1 MTRAIIAEDES
12 ALGEELRALLGR
24 VWPELDVMALAPDG
38 PAAIA
43 AIEEHRPEVAFLDI
57 KMPGMSG
64 IEVARAIGTRAHV
77 VFVTAYDRHA
87 IEAFDGGA
95 VDYLV
100 KPVAQERLAT
110 TVARLKARLASPP
123 ASLEATLEKLAL
135 TLRLENREP
144 LQWITASQGAQ
155 TRLVLVQDVLYFQ
168 SDSKYTRV
176 VTREGELLIKKP
188 IKALAEELDASAFRQ
203 IHRSTIVNLR
213 EIKSLVRDDAGH
225 AAIHLK
231 SSPETLAVSD
241 TYLHLFKQM

>member
-1 MTRAIIAEDES
+1 MIRAVIAEDEP
-12 ALGEELRALLGR
+12 LLREELHAMLGR
-24 VWPELDVMALAPDG
+24 AWPELNVVALAPDG
-38 PAAIA
+38 LAALA
-43 AIEEHRPEVAFLDI
+43 AIEEHRPDVAFLDI

-87 IEAFDGGA
+87 IEAFEGGA
-95 VDYLV
+95 IDYLV
-100 KPVAQERLAT
+100 KPVAAERLAT
-110 TVARLKARLASPP
+110 TVARLKGRLAAPP
-123 ASLEATLEKLAL
+123 AALEATLEKLAL
-135 TLRLENREP
+135 ALHEKIREP

-168 SDSKYTRV
+168 SDTKYTRA
-176 VTREGELLIKKP
+176 VTRDGEVLIKKP

-225 AAIHLK
+225 AAIHLR
-231 SSPETLAVSD
+231 SRPETLAVSD